1 MTVLP
6 SSANTANPQGLG
18 YEADLDDLFLRFAVG
33 PGRQLRIDTAPLQ
46 AQAINTSETP
56 EDFQQEFGQIYSR
69 IDFSGGEGLDKAHKR
84 NGTDRDYARY
94 WDSKGVDVFGGD
106 SDQSYN
112 VQLLHDTED
121 LGVTLSDT
129 NNYMTQTTNG
139 NLYLAD
145 GTTLYESTDGGETW
159 SAMTTTPITISYD
172 ITGLAAFGNSVYI
185 TTSDGTD
192 GQLLH
197 YDPAAGTPWHSHNT
211 GFTNNNFTGIW
222 FQKGALFLAGK
233 SNTAEYFWD
242 GDPFNDS
249 FSSDFT
255 TGSALFKVEPTHEIT
270 SVIDAGAVV
279 LAGSTDGHIY
289 SIKLDSGSWSLAG
302 ITELHFEEVHSL
314 AATEGLVFIGTKGYQ
329 SYTGRFYVAELTVA
343 DNLYVL
349 ANRQL
354 IKQWDNGVDQ
364 SPHSMFV
371 TRDSVYMGIHESA
384 TETNLWRYYL
394 PTGGIARDLSITGH
408 TSSADAKVLG
418 ITQTGTSTPLFVY
431 VVSGVGVYKE
441 KTTFVTDGYLISALG
456 DFYTSEK
463 KQWVGGKLNTNS
475 ISAGTVKLS
484 TSVTPSDINNATSAT
499 WTEQILVTGGT
510 AGDEQIIEN
519 VTGRWI
525 TAKIDISTDDVN
537 TSPELLS
544 FAIRGFQLVEDLI
557 VEMPINISD
566 QVERPYRKALRVD
579 GQGDLIY
586 RALRNKEGRNV
597 QLEIYRPQ
605 TFLRGIIENVS
616 APVEEISPRGS
627 VTSYCLVRFRGSKI
641 FTVSSTSS
649 KLGTGLLGVSRLG

>member
-106 SDQSYN
+106 NDDSYN

-159 SAMTTTPITISYD
+159 SAMTTTPVTISYD

-197 YDPAAGTPWHSHNT
+197 YDPAAGTPWHNHNT

-222 FQKGALFLAGK
+222 FQKGSLFLAGK
-233 SNTAEYFWD
+233 SSTAEYFWD

-255 TGSALFKVEPTHEIT
+255 VGSALFKVEPTHEIT

-441 KTTFVTDGYLISALG
+441 KQLMYLMVI
-456 DFYTSEK
+456 
-463 KQWVGGKLNTNS
+463 
-475 ISAGTVKLS
+475 
-484 TSVTPSDINNATSAT
+484 
-499 WTEQILVTGGT
+499 
-510 AGDEQIIEN
+510 
-519 VTGRWI
+519 
-525 TAKIDISTDDVN
+525 
-537 TSPELLS
+537 
-544 FAIRGFQLVEDLI
+544 
-557 VEMPINISD
+557 
-566 QVERPYRKALRVD
+566 
-579 GQGDLIY
+579 
-586 RALRNKEGRNV
+586 
-597 QLEIYRPQ
+597 
-605 TFLRGIIENVS
+605 
-616 APVEEISPRGS
+616 
-627 VTSYCLVRFRGSKI
+627 
-641 FTVSSTSS
+641 
-649 KLGTGLLGVSRLG
+649 